1 MLDVLQEPL
10 LSIVSQIEDA
20 VEKAEIEESIRQRHA
35 KLLSPVARGYFGYFN
50 VHDRS
55 THRIHDR
62 SHPIVSLAMDT
73 LGVEEVF
80 EISFSY
86 GDARVIFNSD
96 NQDEYLN
103 ALKSRLGEAY
113 LQDTSKTHLRQ
124 YVDDTFGADLGL

>member
-1 MLDVLQEPL
+1 MLDVMQEPL

-35 KLLSPVARGYFGYFN
+35 KLLSPGARGYFTYFN

-55 THRIHDR
+55 THRIRDR

-80 EISFSY
+80 EISFSCE
-86 GDARVIFNSD
+86 DTMFDSD
-96 NQDEYLN
+96 IKDEYLN
-103 ALKSRLGEAY
+103 ILKSRLGEAY

-124 YVDDTFGADLGL
+124 YVDHTFGADLGL